1 MTTRRPA
8 ATRTVRASLLKGK
21 TTLGSTCLAT
31 CRPRACA
38 SRLEV
43 LPWWCQ
49 QLTLPGLLGQ
59 SLQAPGCAT
68 RGEQQSRSQGLVD
81 GRLQYGCGSG
91 RSRQFAS
98 FIAQVCEY
106 GGSPP
111 PCPHSDGEAGGGI
124 GCGAVIVMLL
134 LWSLVAGAAAGLR
147 RFLTSTKLAP
157 HQAARL
163 SRKGEPRERSLCR
176 SAAPEGTTPP
186 APQRPQG

>member
-8 ATRTVRASLLKGK
+8 ATRTVRAFLLKGK

-31 CRPRACA
+31 CRPRAYA

-124 GCGAVIVMLL
+124 GCGAVTVLLL
-134 LWSLVAGAAAGLR
+134 LWSLVAGTAAGLR
-147 RFLTSTKLAP
+147 RLLTLIVGAP
-157 HQAARL
+157 SGR
-163 SRKGEPRERSLCR
+163 
-176 SAAPEGTTPP
+176 P
-186 APQRPQG
+186 AFS